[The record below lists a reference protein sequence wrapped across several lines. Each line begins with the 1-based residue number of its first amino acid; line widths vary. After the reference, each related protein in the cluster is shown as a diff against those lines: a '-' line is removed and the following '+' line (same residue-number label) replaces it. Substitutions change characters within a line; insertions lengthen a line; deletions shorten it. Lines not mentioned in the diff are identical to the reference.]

1 MTMNNLIKL
10 FLLAFAIF
18 ANYTFAHSD
27 HAESISF
34 MAGILHPLT
43 GWDHLLAILLVSFW
57 SAFTLKKVWLGPIL
71 FMCAMS
77 VGVIF
82 SLRQFS
88 VEWFELGVAIS
99 IVGLGLLIY
108 IHQKLHLSLALGLI
122 GLFGFFHG
130 YAHADALGD
139 ASNAMVSLI
148 SMDLLGLLIATAMLH
163 GVGIA
168 LGKKVHQFNQ
178 LAYKGVGISA
188 VLVGLVMIVAP

>member
-1 MTMNNLIKL
+1 MNTLIKL
-10 FLLAFAIF
+10 ISLLAFVIF
-18 ANYTFAHSD
+18 TNNAFAHSG
-27 HAESISF
+27 HAESVSF

-57 SAFTLKKVWLGPIL
+57 SAFTLKKVWLGPIM
-71 FMCAMS
+71 FMCGMG
-77 VGVIF
+77 VGVI
-82 SLRQFS
+82 LGLTHFS

-108 IHQKLHLSLALGLI
+108 IHKKSNLSLALGLTS
-122 GLFGFFHG
+122 LFGFFHG

-139 ASNAMVSLI
+139 ASNAMASSI

-163 GVGIA
+163 GIGIV
-168 LGKKVHQFNQ
+168 LGKRVHQFNQ

-188 VLVGLVMIVAP
+188 VLVGLMMIFAP